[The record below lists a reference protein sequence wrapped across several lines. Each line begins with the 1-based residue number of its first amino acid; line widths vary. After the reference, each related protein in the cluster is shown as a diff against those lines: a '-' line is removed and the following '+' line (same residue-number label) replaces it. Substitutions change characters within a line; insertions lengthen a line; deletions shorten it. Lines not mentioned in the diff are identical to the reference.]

1 MCVSSGAA
9 MRVGPMRGGASVG
22 GRGAGPMRRECCAGC
37 AQYGGVV
44 HMGDGAVTFKGV
56 NISNTKA
63 AVRGSPSRFHVACRV
78 SHILMLCAAWCH
90 MHACHGVW
98 ARGARDTLDASH

>member
-1 MCVSSGAA
+1 

-22 GRGAGPMRRECCAGC
+22 RVSADGVRGRCGGHGCAGC

-44 HMGDGAVTFKGV
+44 HMGDGAVKFKGV